1 MKCDDWNKWKTGKN
15 LVNNMIRNEK
25 IKIEEEK
32 MFEISDDAT
41 GRQLWQMVK
50 ANAGWLKSL
59 APKSLM
65 IKGIQVTSPKLMAD
79 TINKAFLNK
88 ISNICT
94 QLGDPTEDPLTT
106 LNLAMQKWEHKDRI
120 KTFELRKIT
129 PKRTR
134 EIINKLKNSHSECI
148 RGLSNHIIKLSI
160 EPLVLPLTY
169 LINQCIEQSK
179 FPNKWKL
186 SKVVPLYKGKGKID
200 EPTNYRPISLLN
212 PMSKVLEKEIQHQ
225 LCQHME
231 KNELWNPDLN
241 AYRPNHSTITALIDV
256 MENWTMNIDYKKQN
270 MTVFTDLSAAFDCVK
285 HKVLLRKL
293 EAYKT
298 GPKTLKLLES
308 YLENRSQLVTVNGAN
323 SDWLPT
329 SE

>member
-1 MKCDDWNKWKTGKN
+1 
-15 LVNNMIRNEK
+15 
-25 IKIEEEK
+25 
-32 MFEISDDAT
+32 
-41 GRQLWQMVK
+41 
-50 ANAGWLKSL
+50 
-59 APKSLM
+59 M

-79 TINKAFLNK
+79 AINKAFLNK

-106 LNLAMQKWEHKDRI
+106 LNLAMKKWEHKDRI
-120 KTFELRKIT
+120 MTFELRKIT
-129 PKRTR
+129 PKRTI
-134 EIINKLKNSHSECI
+134 EIINKLKNSDSECI

-231 KNELWNPDLN
+231 KK
-241 AYRPNHSTITALIDV
+241 ST
-256 MENWTMNIDYKKQN
+256 
-270 MTVFTDLSAAFDCVK
+270 
-285 HKVLLRKL
+285 L
-293 EAYKT
+293 E
-298 GPKTLKLLES
+298 P
-308 YLENRSQLVTVNGAN
+308 RS
-323 SDWLPT
+323 
-329 SE
+329 